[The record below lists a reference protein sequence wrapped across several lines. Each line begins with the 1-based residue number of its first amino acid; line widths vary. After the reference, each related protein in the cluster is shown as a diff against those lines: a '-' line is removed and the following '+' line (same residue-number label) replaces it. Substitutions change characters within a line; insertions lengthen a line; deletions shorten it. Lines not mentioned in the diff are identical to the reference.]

1 MANSVNDFKAKLVG
15 GGARPNLFRCEVPFP
30 GGTGGNQE
38 TASFLIK
45 AAQIPAAQQGTIE
58 VPYRGRKFK
67 IPGDRTFDTWTV
79 KVINDTTFD
88 LRNAFE
94 NWIDIMNPAPSNSGN
109 VAYSTFMAQLRVY
122 QLDKAGNDVKC
133 YTFVDAFP
141 QSIGA
146 IELGYDANDTI
157 EEFDVVFNY
166 QYWLSSSTVFTG
178 KDGGG
183 GIGGIISGLQSGLV
197 NAAAGAASGA
207 ISRAT
212 GGLL

>member
-30 GGTGGNQE
+30 AGTGGSQE
-38 TASFLIK
+38 QASFMIK
-45 AAQIPAAQQGTIE
+45 AAQIPAATQGTIE

-67 IPGDRTFDTWTV
+67 IPGDRTFETWTV

-94 NWIDIMNPAPSNSGN
+94 NWLDIMNPAPSNSGN
-109 VAYSTFMAQLRVY
+109 VAYNTFMSQLRVY

-141 QSIGA
+141 QSVGS
-146 IELGYDANDTI
+146 IELGYETNDAI

-178 KDGGG
+178 QGGG
-183 GIGGIISGLQSGLV
+183 AGIGGIISGLKSGLI
-197 NAAAGAASGA
+197 NAAGAAVG
-207 ISRAT
+207 RAT
-212 GGLL
+212 GGILGG

>member
-15 GGARPNLFRCEVPFP
+15 GGARPNLFRVEVPFP
-30 GGTGGNQE
+30 AGTGGNQE

-67 IPGDRTFDTWTV
+67 IPGDRTFDQWTV

-94 NWIDIMNPAPSNSGN
+94 NWLDFMNPAPGNSGQTS
-109 VAYSTFMAQLRVY
+109 YSTYMSQLRVY
-122 QLDKAGNDVKC
+122 QLDKGGNDIKC
-133 YTFVDAFP
+133 YTFVDAYP
-141 QSIGA
+141 ATVGA
-146 IELGYDANDTI
+146 IELSYDSNDAI
-157 EEFDVVFNY
+157 EEFDVTFNY

-178 KDGGG
+178 KDGGA
-183 GIGGIISGLQSGLV
+183 GIGGIISGLKAGLI
-197 NAAAGAASGA
+197 NAAGAAV
-207 ISRAT
+207 SRAT
-212 GGLL
+212 GGILGG